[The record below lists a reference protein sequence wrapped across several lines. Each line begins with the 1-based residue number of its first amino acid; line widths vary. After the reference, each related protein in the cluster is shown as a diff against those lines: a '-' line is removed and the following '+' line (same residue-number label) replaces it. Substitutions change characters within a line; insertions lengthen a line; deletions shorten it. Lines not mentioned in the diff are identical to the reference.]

1 LNGPEPHWPDERCA
15 LGLFHPTSVTV
26 THLRYPYTL
35 VGGWLAEGLIEKI
48 HLLKGACH
56 SELTGHHV
64 IAQSSCN
71 TTFSRYLDVPDCYSE
86 SGKGDAAITSTALGA
101 L

>member
-1 LNGPEPHWPDERCA
+1 MGPNLIGRMNDVLWGYFIHRLSSSHIYA
-15 LGLFHPTSVTV
+15 IPTSG
-26 THLRYPYTL
+26 RCSQRR
-35 VGGWLAEGLIEKI
+35 ALIAKI
-48 HLLKGACH
+48 RLLKGAGH

-71 TTFSRYLDVPDCYSE
+71 TTFSPIFYVPDCYSE

>member
-1 LNGPEPHWPDERCA
+1 MGLNLIGRMNDVLWGYFIHRLSSSPIYA
-15 LGLFHPTSVTV
+15 IPTSGRCSQRV
-26 THLRYPYTL
+26 
-35 VGGWLAEGLIEKI
+35 ALIAKI
-48 HLLKGACH
+48 RLLKGAGH

-71 TTFSRYLDVPDCYSE
+71 TTFSPIFYVPDCYSE